1 MAATDVFPP
10 DYSTPVG
17 QVRSLIPDVELL
29 EDPADLSA
37 EAEYVFS
44 DDVIQSYLALAR
56 DNIFRAAAFAVN
68 TLATTEGLILKVL
81 RSDDRQTDGSKLAD
95 SLGKRADWLRKQAD
109 EEDEEM
115 ELYEAF
121 NIYPYDP
128 QPPLWGLR

>member
-37 EAEYVFS
+37 EAEYIFY
-44 DDVIQSYLALAR
+44 DDVIDSFFAMAP

-68 TLATTEGLILKVL
+68 TLATTDGLLLKTL
-81 RSDDRQTDGSKLAD
+81 RSDDRQTDGSKRAD
-95 SLGKRADWLRKQAD
+95 SLGKRSDWR
-109 EEDEEM
+109 
-115 ELYEAF
+115 
-121 NIYPYDP
+121 
-128 QPPLWGLR
+128 